1 MKKVMRIID
10 EENNEEEF
18 EILCTF
24 DSELTNKSYVIYSG
38 YYVDEEGKILMQA
51 GSYEEEN
58 DYLKVDKRLTQEEN
72 EMIQSIMQKIIEEAE
87 KRRNDNN

>member
-1 MKKVMRIID
+1 MKRVMKIID

-24 DSELTNKSYVIYSG
+24 DSDLTNKSYVIYSG
-38 YYVDEEGKILMQA
+38 YYVDEDGTVLMQA
-51 GSYEEEN
+51 GSYEDEG

-72 EMIQSIMQKIIEEAE
+72 EMIQSIMKKIIEEAE
-87 KRRNDNN
+87 KRRDDNK